1 MMTEDEVVQRIIR
14 LYKDENGFL
23 VKLRVGIEFDE
34 QLYQESVQAIK
45 DYISL
50 AKGKEYISR
59 HVAFFLYETV
69 FVLEGQAQYLG
80 KSITLWLKELHK
92 RGKRLTDCPKSCFC
106 KR

>member
-1 MMTEDEVVQRIIR
+1 MTEDEVVQRIIR

-34 QLYQESVQAIK
+34 QLYQESVQTIK

-69 FVLEGQAQYLG
+69 FVLEGQAQYFRQINHPLAER
-80 KSITLWLKELHK
+80 TAQAWKEVD
-92 RGKRLTDCPKSCFC
+92 RLSQKLFL
-106 KR
+106 